1 MLPVYYEYHNPV
13 KILSGEAALEN
24 IPYELGVLEAKA
36 PLLLSDEGLVKVGAV
51 DMVLSHM
58 KPAAPKATF
67 TKIPPDSSVEVVNRI
82 AKFFTEQ
89 GCDSILAVG
98 GGSVIDT
105 AKGVRM
111 VIAQGATD
119 LESLMGCEVLTAGTH
134 IPFIAVPT
142 TAGTGS
148 ECTPVA
154 VISNPEKQV
163 KQEYISAHLLPDAAI
178 LDVRMTLTLPP
189 KVTAST
195 GIDALCHAI
204 EGYTCLQKNPMSD
217 AYAVAAMGMIMEQ
230 LPKVVKN
237 GRDKAARLA
246 MANASL
252 MAGTAFGNSMVGL
265 VHAIGHSL
273 GGICHV
279 AHGDAMSILLPHVM
293 DYNLDT
299 CREVYSDLLL
309 HLAGPEVYVATPEAQ
324 WAEKAVALVRDF
336 ITSFHETCGLPVT
349 LRDTGKVTED
359 QFEAVA
365 RTAISDG
372 AIIVNPKAAGI
383 PEIVEILKKA
393 W

>member
-1 MLPVYYEYHNPV
+1 MLPIYYEYHNPV

-24 IPYELGVLEAKA
+24 IPYELAVLEAKA
-36 PLLLSDEGLVKVGAV
+36 PLLLSDGGLVRAGAV
-51 DMVLSHM
+51 DTVKNAMR
-58 KPAAPKATF
+58 PAVPKAVF
-67 TKIPPDSSVEVVNRI
+67 TEIPPDSSVEVVNSI
-82 AKFFTEQ
+82 ARFFTET

-111 VIAQGATD
+111 VIAQNATD
-119 LESLMGCEVLTAGTH
+119 LESLMGCEVLTAGRH

-154 VISNPEKQV
+154 VISNPAKRV
-163 KQEYISAHLLPDAAI
+163 KQEYISAHLLPDAAV
-178 LDVRMTLTLPP
+178 LDVRMTMTLPP

-204 EGYTCLQKNPMSD
+204 ESYTCLQKNPMSD
-217 AYAVAAMGMIMEQ
+217 AYAVAAMGLIYQ
-230 LPKVVKN
+230 NLPRAVSHP
-237 GRDKAARLA
+237 GDKQARLQ

-293 DYNLDT
+293 EYNLEA
-299 CREVYSDLLL
+299 CRETYSALLL
-309 HLAGPEVYVATPEAQ
+309 HLAGPKAYMAVPEAQ
-324 WAEKAVALVRDF
+324 RAQAAVELVRDF
-336 ITSFHETCGLPVT
+336 IASFHTACGLPGN
-349 LRDTGKVTED
+349 LRETGRVQEKD
-359 QFEAVA
+359 LEAVA
-365 RTAISDG
+365 RSAISDG
-372 AIIVNPKAAGI
+372 AIIVNPKAAGV
-383 PEIVEILKKA
+383 PEILEILKKA

>member
-1 MLPVYYEYHNPV
+1 MLPLYYEYHNPV
-13 KILSGEAALEN
+13 KILSGESALEN
-24 IPYELGVLEAKA
+24 IPYELGVLEARA
-36 PLLLSDEGLVKVGAV
+36 PLLLSDEGLVQAGAV
-51 DMVLSHM
+51 DTVLSHM
-58 KPAAPKATF
+58 KPAVPKATF
-67 TKIPPDSSVEVVNRI
+67 TQIPPDSSVAVVNEI
-82 AKFFTEQ
+82 ARFFTDQ

-111 VIAQGATD
+111 VISQGATD
-119 LESLMGCEVLTAGTH
+119 LEALMGCEVLTAGTH

-204 EGYTCLQKNPMSD
+204 EAYTCLQKNPMSD
-217 AYAVAAMGMIMEQ
+217 AYAAAAMGMILEN
-230 LPKVVKN
+230 LPKVVEN
-237 GRDKAARLA
+237 GQDKAARLA

-293 DYNLDT
+293 DYNLDM
-299 CREVYSDLLL
+299 CREVYSSLLL
-309 HLAGPEVYVATPEAQ
+309 HLAGPEAYVAISEAQ
-324 WAEKAVALVRDF
+324 RAEAAVALVRNF
-336 ITSFHETCGLPVT
+336 IASFHERCSLPIR
-349 LRDTGKVTED
+349 LKDTGRVTED

-383 PEIVEILKKA
+383 PEIVDILKKA

>member
-1 MLPVYYEYHNPV
+1 MLPLYYEYHNPV
-13 KILSGEAALEN
+13 KILSGEGALEN

-36 PLLLSDEGLVKVGAV
+36 PLLLSDAGLVQVGAV
-51 DMVLSHM
+51 DLVLRHM
-58 KPAAPKATF
+58 RPAVPKAVF
-67 TKIPPDSSVEVVNRI
+67 TEIPPDSSVAVVNQI
-82 AKFFTEQ
+82 ARFFTES

-111 VIAQGATD
+111 VIGQNATD
-119 LESLMGCEVLTAGTH
+119 LEALMGCEVLTAGRH

-154 VISNPEKQV
+154 VISNPEKHV

-178 LDVRMTLTLPP
+178 LDLRMTATLPP

-195 GIDALCHAI
+195 GVDALCHAI
-204 EGYTCLQKNPMSD
+204 EAYTCLQKNPMSD
-217 AYAVAAMGMIMEQ
+217 AYAVAAMGLIWKD
-230 LPKVVKN
+230 LPRAVEKP
-237 GRDKAARLA
+237 GDKQARMA

-293 DYNLDT
+293 AYNLEA
-299 CREVYSDLLL
+299 CRDSYSQLLL
-309 HLAGPEVYVATPEAQ
+309 HLAGPEVYVSTPEAQ
-324 WAEKAVALVRDF
+324 RAEKATALVRDF
-336 ITSFHETCGLPVT
+336 IAGLHRTCGLPIT
-349 LRDTGKVTED
+349 LRETGRVTED

-372 AIIVNPKAAGI
+372 AIIVNPRAAGI
-383 PEIVEILKKA
+383 PEIMEILKKA

>member
-1 MLPVYYEYHNPV
+1 MLPLYYEYHNPV

-24 IPYELGVLEAKA
+24 IPYELGVLEARA
-36 PLLLSDEGLVKVGAV
+36 PLLLSDAGLVKAGAV
-51 DMVLSHM
+51 DTVLAHM
-58 KPAAPKATF
+58 KPASPKAVF
-67 TKIPPDSSVEVVNRI
+67 TEIPPDSSVETVNHI
-82 AKFFTEQ
+82 ARFFAEQ

-111 VIAQGATD
+111 VIAQGAAD
-119 LESLMGCEVLTAGTH
+119 LESLMGCEVLTAGRH

-189 KVTAST
+189 RVTAST
-195 GIDALCHAI
+195 GVDALCHAI
-204 EGYTCLQKNPMSD
+204 EAYTCLQRNPMSD
-217 AYAVAAMGMIMEQ
+217 AYAVAAMGMILEH
-230 LPKVVKN
+230 LPRAIAQPGNKQS
-237 GRDKAARLA
+237 RLA

-293 DYNLDT
+293 DYNLDA
-299 CREVYSDLLL
+299 CRPVYGHLLL

-324 WAEKAVALVRDF
+324 RAEAAISLVRHF
-336 ITSFHETCGLPVT
+336 IASLHDVCGLPVT
-349 LRDTGKVTED
+349 LQETGKVTED
-359 QFEAVA
+359 QFAAVA

-372 AIIVNPKAAGI
+372 AILVNPKAAGI
-383 PEIVEILKKA
+383 PEITEILKKA

>member
-1 MLPVYYEYHNPV
+1 MLPLYYEYHNPV

-36 PLLLSDEGLVKVGAV
+36 PLLLSDAGLVQVGAV
-51 DMVLSHM
+51 DTVLSHM
-58 KPAAPKATF
+58 KPAVPKATF
-67 TKIPPDSSVEVVNRI
+67 TNIPPDSSVAVVNEI
-82 AKFFTEQ
+82 ARFFTEQ

-111 VIAQGATD
+111 VIAQGAAD
-119 LESLMGCEVLTAGTH
+119 LEALMGCEVLTAGRH

-154 VISNPEKQV
+154 VISNPDKQV

-204 EGYTCLQKNPMSD
+204 EAYTCLQKNPMSD
-217 AYAVAAMGMIMEQ
+217 AYATAAIGMILEN
-230 LPKVVKN
+230 LPKAVEN

-293 DYNLDT
+293 DYNLDA
-299 CREVYSDLLL
+299 CREVYSVLLL
-309 HLAGPEVYVATPEAQ
+309 HLAGPEVYVSTPEAQ
-324 WAEKAVALVRDF
+324 RAEAAVALVRNF
-336 ITSFHETCGLPVT
+336 ITSFHEGCGLPVR
-349 LRDTGKVTED
+349 LRDTGKVTEG

-383 PEIVEILKKA
+383 PEIVDILKKA